1 MTQIRVQELL
11 DRANYILDTGFR
23 LVGKVMIDSEAMET
37 LLDRIHDA
45 LPEDIREAERL
56 LKRKDEIQLEAQQ
69 RADRIIADA
78 QNEAG
83 RVLSESKLLRA
94 VQVEAQKIREQVISD
109 CEDIKRRALDEAETI
124 RNQALDE
131 ASKIREGAEVYAEQV
146 LNNLETDLTQIQQ
159 VVKNGQIYLTKHK
172 QSYQASVNSV
182 QDANPSNEQLQLDYA
197 E

>member
-1 MTQIRVQELL
+1 M
-11 DRANYILDTGFR
+11 
-23 LVGKVMIDSEAMET
+23 
-37 LLDRIHDA
+37 
-45 LPEDIREAERL
+45 
-56 LKRKDEIQLEAQQ
+56 
-69 RADRIIADA
+69 
-78 QNEAG
+78 
-83 RVLSESKLLRA
+83 
-94 VQVEAQKIREQVISD
+94 QVEAQKIREQVISD